1 MNRSPRRWPMLA
13 VALLATG
20 GLGSCAGTVAA
31 HYTVTGML
39 PLAPSGGVPDYQAEL
54 RATEAV
60 AEAGT
65 GWGEEAGYSDL
76 TYAAA
81 DY

>member
-1 MNRSPRRWPMLA
+1 MNRSPRPWPMLA

-20 GLGSCAGTVAA
+20 ALGSCAGTVAA

-39 PLAPSGGVPDYQAEL
+39 PLAPSGGVPEYQAEL
-54 RATEAV
+54 RASDAV
-60 AEAGT
+60 GP
-65 GWGEEAGYSDL
+65 GWSEQAGYTDL
-76 TYAAA
+76 SYTAA

>member
-1 MNRSPRRWPMLA
+1 MNRSPRPWPLIA
-13 VALLATG
+13 VALLVTG

-54 RATEAV
+54 RARDAV
-60 AEAGT
+60 APASAS
-65 GWGEEAGYSDL
+65 WGEEPGYSDL
-76 TYAAA
+76 SYAAA

>member
-1 MNRSPRRWPMLA
+1 MNRSPRPWPLIV

-39 PLAPSGGVPDYQAEL
+39 PLAPSGGVPTYQAEL
-54 RATEAV
+54 RASEAV
-60 AEAGT
+60 APVGT
-65 GWGEEAGYSDL
+65 DWDQQPGYADL
-76 TYAAA
+76 SYTAA

>member
-1 MNRSPRRWPMLA
+1 MNRSPRPWPLLA

-20 GLGSCAGTVAA
+20 VLGSCAGTVAA

-39 PLAPSGGVPDYQAEL
+39 PLAPSGAVPEYQAEL
-54 RATEAV
+54 RVSDAV
-60 AEAGT
+60 APAWSEQ
-65 GWGEEAGYSDL
+65 AGYSDL
-76 TYAAA
+76 SYTSA

>member
-1 MNRSPRRWPMLA
+1 MNRSPRPLPLLA

-39 PLAPSGGVPDYQAEL
+39 PLAPSGGVPEYQAEL
-54 RATEAV
+54 RVSDPAAP
-60 AEAGT
+60 ASAAR
-65 GWGEEAGYSDL
+65 GEQAGYSDL
-76 TYAAA
+76 AYTAA

>member
-1 MNRSPRRWPMLA
+1 MIA
-13 VALLATG
+13 IALLATG

-39 PLAPSGGVPDYQAEL
+39 PLAPSGGVPEYQAEL
-54 RATEAV
+54 RASDAV
-60 AEAGT
+60 APARTSWSEQ
-65 GWGEEAGYSDL
+65 AGYSDL
-76 TYAAA
+76 SYTAT

>member
-1 MNRSPRRWPMLA
+1 MNRSPRPWPVIA
-13 VALLATG
+13 VALLVTG
-20 GLGSCAGTVAA
+20 GLGSCAGTMAA

-54 RATEAV
+54 RARDAV
-60 AEAGT
+60 APAST
-65 GWGEEAGYSDL
+65 SWGEQAGYSDL
-76 TYAAA
+76 SYTAA

>member
-1 MNRSPRRWPMLA
+1 MNRSPRPWPLIA

-39 PLAPSGGVPDYQAEL
+39 PLAPSGGVPEYQAEA
-54 RATEAV
+54 RARDAV
-60 AEAGT
+60 APAST
-65 GWGEEAGYSDL
+65 SWGEDAGYSDL
-76 TYAAA
+76 SYTAA

>member
-1 MNRSPRRWPMLA
+1 MLA

-54 RATEAV
+54 RASEAV
-60 AEAGT
+60 ADTGT
-65 GWGEEAGYSDL
+65 GWGEQADYADL
-76 TYAAA
+76 SYAAA

>member
-1 MNRSPRRWPMLA
+1 MNRPPRPWSLIA

-54 RATEAV
+54 RASEAV
-60 AEAGT
+60 ADTST
-65 GWGEEAGYSDL
+65 GWGEQVGYSDL
-76 TYAAA
+76 SYVAA